1 MRSLLNNTIYSEGKY
16 PGFVHL
22 TADFLSELFET
33 IPRLVQ
39 SFEDTTFSLN
49 LPYGALNIGELLA
62 VKSISSSPNI
72 ITKIKIGDKE
82 LDDIYIESKDHSKY
96 VKFSWYD
103 PSTEVLRAADPYY
116 MNSSENPE
124 EDLSWIHYISYRDE
138 GGIFKGNILEF
149 CSIFSSISVSENI
162 NKVPW
167 TDFENLTFIK
177 PKDNSVDFTWGDI
190 NSSDPGENNPYL
202 ITYIEWTLPPS

>member
-33 IPRLVQ
+33 IPQLVST
-39 SFEDTTFSLN
+39 SFEDTTLSLN
-49 LPYGALNIGELLA
+49 LPYGALNIVGLLGM
-62 VKSISSSPNI
+62 SISSLPNT
-72 ITKIKIGDKE
+72 TKIKIGDKE

-96 VKFSWYD
+96 VKFSWYN
-103 PSTEVLRAADPYY
+103 PS
-116 MNSSENPE
+116 PE
-124 EDLSWIHYISYRDE
+124 EVTRGIYIEGAYKNQEISKDLSWIHYISYRDE
-138 GGIFKGNILEF
+138 EGIFKGNILEF
-149 CSIFSSISVSENI
+149 CPTLSFIAEESKGFWDTYSSLI
-162 NKVPW
+162 
-167 TDFENLTFIK
+167 FIK

-202 ITYIEWTLPPS
+202 VTYIEWTLPPS

>member
-1 MRSLLNNTIYSEGKY
+1 MRNLLNNTIYSEGKY

-22 TADFLSELFET
+22 TADFLSELFKA
-33 IPRLVQ
+33 IPNELGSDLR
-39 SFEDTTFSLN
+39 DTTLSLN
-49 LPYGALNIGELLA
+49 LPYGALSIIKLEGMSKSSLL
-62 VKSISSSPNI
+62 ST
-72 ITKIKIGDKE
+72 TKIKVGEKE

-103 PSTEVLRAADPYY
+103 PSTEVLRAANPYY

-138 GGIFKGNILEF
+138 EGNFQGNLLEF
-149 CSIFSSISVSENI
+149 CLIFSSISISGGGNV

-167 TDFENLTFIK
+167 TDFRNLIFIR
-177 PKDNSVDFTWGDI
+177 PKDNPIDFTWDNIDSVSGD
-190 NSSDPGENNPYL
+190 PYL
-202 ITYIEWTLPPS
+202 FTIIYWTPPEA

>member
-1 MRSLLNNTIYSEGKY
+1 MRSLLNNTIYTEGKY

-49 LPYGALNIGELLA
+49 LPYGALNIVKLLA
-62 VKSISSSPNI
+62 VKNISSSPNI

-103 PSTEVLRAADPYY
+103 PSTEVLRAALPYY

-138 GGIFKGNILEF
+138 EGIFKGNILEF

-167 TDFENLTFIK
+167 TDFSNLVFIR
-177 PKDNSVDFTWGDI
+177 PKDNPIDFTWGDI
-190 NSSDPGENNPYL
+190 DSVSGDPYL
-202 ITYIEWTLPPS
+202 FTMIY

>member
-33 IPRLVQ
+33 IPKSVSP
-39 SFEDTTFSLN
+39 SFENTTLSLN
-49 LPYGALNIGELLA
+49 LPYGALNMVGLIGM
-62 VKSISSSPNI
+62 SISSLPNT
-72 ITKIKIGDKE
+72 TKIKIGDKE

-96 VKFSWYD
+96 VKFSWCD
-103 PSTEVLRAADPYY
+103 PSTEVLRSANPYY

-138 GGIFKGNILEF
+138 EGIFKGNILEF
-149 CSIFSSISVSENI
+149 CSIFSFSESAENI
-162 NKVPW
+162 NKVLW
-167 TDFENLTFIK
+167 TDFSSLIFIR
-177 PKDNSVDFTWGDI
+177 PKDNPIDFTWGNID
-190 NSSDPGENNPYL
+190 SVSGDPYL
-202 ITYIEWTLPPS
+202 FTIIYWMPPEA